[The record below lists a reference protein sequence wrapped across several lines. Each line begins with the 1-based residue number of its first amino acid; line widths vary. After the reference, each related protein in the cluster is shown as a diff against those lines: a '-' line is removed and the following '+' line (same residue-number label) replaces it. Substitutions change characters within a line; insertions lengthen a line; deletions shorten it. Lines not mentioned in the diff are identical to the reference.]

1 MSHPNS
7 SWLHWVACRLVVVT
21 RVNEPLTGSIV
32 VIAYIGIEEIALAI
46 SIEISSEIQS
56 GQASEVSREEGL
68 TTRFLSSPIIGSI
81 LADELFGVAKL
92 EPAILDSL
100 LDPPG
105 AT

>member
-1 MSHPNS
+1 M
-7 SWLHWVACRLVVVT
+7 VVT

-32 VIAYIGIEEIALAI
+32 VIAYIGIEEVALAV

-56 GQASEVSREEGL
+56 GQASEVTREERL

-81 LADELFGVAKL
+81 LADGLFGVAKL
-92 EPAILDSL
+92 EPDDLDSL